1 MWSVKEV
8 LLKMMKRN
16 YILFAIVALISVAM
30 FPVSA
35 SATGNVGT
43 ASTSFSTEFNFD
55 FDTEQTFT
63 EEQLTE
69 ILNNGLGGNLNVG
82 ELTEVGITEDGSVLY
97 ATLVEESEISYANI
111 SKIPFANAQVQAYTS
126 TTSRTVIFQLN
137 ILGSI
142 EDIYKV
148 KWTCYWYLNGANSY
162 VDHMTGNFTAL
173 NSAFTGAWVGSS
185 ATPLAHS
192 LDLDVYRN
200 GSIFAKQGF
209 MCFLNPLTTPPQ
221 VYMDFV

>member
-35 SATGNVGT
+35 FATGNVGT

-55 FDTEQTFT
+55 FDTEQSFT
-63 EEQLTE
+63 EEQWTE

-82 ELTEVGITEDGSVLY
+82 ELTEIGITEDGSVLY
-97 ATLVEESEISYANI
+97 ATLVEESEISYANT
-111 SKIPFANAQVQAYTS
+111 SKIPFVNAQVQAYNS

-137 ILGSI
+137 PKLPSKNIPTKDQQAQMLQECFCAFLL
-142 EDIYKV
+142 ED
-148 KWTCYWYLNGANSY
+148 TR
-162 VDHMTGNFTAL
+162 F
-173 NSAFTGAWVGSS
+173 AF
-185 ATPLAHS
+185 H
-192 LDLDVYRN
+192 
-200 GSIFAKQGF
+200 
-209 MCFLNPLTTPPQ
+209 
-221 VYMDFV
+221 